1 MVATLDRDKSAI
13 NALALSLNGSIL
25 YRGACDRS
33 IIVWEREG
41 STRNMTL
48 SGTLR
53 GHKCKILCLAN
64 VAEFVSNGSA
74 DNTIKQSQN
83 NFFQIFVVA
92 AIWNTRF
99 LWLQ

>member
-1 MVATLDRDKSAI
+1 MVSTLDKDKSAI
-13 NALALSLNGSIL
+13 NALALSINGSIL

-41 STRNMTL
+41 SVRNMTV

-74 DNTIKQSQN
+74 DNTIKQAQN
-83 NFFQIFVVA
+83 NFCQISVVA
-92 AIWNTRF
+92 EIWNTRL